1 MRKIIK
7 KIATVVASLTMVSA
21 MGISAFAAD
30 SYSFVG
36 NPNLFGEA
44 DEGNTVVGW
53 VPTNEDQIM
62 TAVEGVDGL
71 YTFTGNCVVAGD
83 KEFKVLADATD
94 MAWNFQMCIGN
105 PDAAWADNQ
114 SQFRGTFE
122 VGEYKVY
129 VQPAKGFVCVI
140 QNQKA
145 IPMTVRF
152 HSRDEDSANFVD
164 ITKDAIVADG
174 YSEGDV
180 NLDDAAYKQ
189 FVDECVVREGGT
201 AEPDTTKSEETTKN
215 EETKKSDETTK
226 NEETTKAPADKNED
240 SEDEDDGMSPVVIVV
255 IVVAVVAVIAI
266 VVALTKKKK

>member
-7 KIATVVASLTMVSA
+7 KIATVVASITMVSA

-36 NPNLFGEA
+36 NPNLFNEA

-62 TAVEGVDGL
+62 TAVEGEDDL
-71 YTFTGNCVVAGD
+71 FTFTGNCVVAGE
-83 KEFKVLADATD
+83 KEFKVLGDATD
-94 MAWNFQMCIGN
+94 FAWNFQMCIGN

-122 VGEYKVY
+122 VGEYKAY
-129 VQPAKGFVCVI
+129 VKPSKGFVCVI

-145 IPMTVRF
+145 IPMTVRY

-164 ITKDAIVADG
+164 VTKAAIVADG
-174 YSEGDV
+174 YDESSV
-180 NLDDAAYKQ
+180 MLDDAAFKE
-189 FVDECVVREGGT
+189 FIDDCVVREGGT
-201 AEPDTTKSEETTKN
+201 PEESKEPDTTEEVKNTDDDATKG
-215 EETKKSDETTK
+215 EDET
-226 NEETTKAPADKNED
+226 TTKAPAEEKEESD
-240 SEDEDDGMSPVVIVV
+240 DEDGISPVVIVV
-255 IVVAVVAVIAI
+255 IVVVVVVVIAI
-266 VVALTKKKK
+266 IVALTKKKK

>member
-21 MGISAFAAD
+21 MGITAFAAD

-62 TAVEGVDGL
+62 TAVEGEDGL

-152 HSRDEDSANFVD
+152 HSRDEDSANFVEMK
-164 ITKDAIVADG
+164 KDAIVADG
-174 YSEGDV
+174 YDAGDV

-201 AEPDTTKSEETTKN
+201 AEPAEPDTTKSEDTTKG
-215 EETKKSDETTK
+215 EEPTKSDETTK
-226 NEETTKAPADKNED
+226 APSDNNET

-255 IVVAVVAVIAI
+255 IVVAVVVVIAI
-266 VVALTKKKK
+266 IVALTKKKK